1 MSRASSA
8 GGPPVT
14 TLAATLDRLRSD
26 LAQAQPPARLPAA
39 ARRAVAA
46 RRPRARWVRWSGAV
60 ACGLVLFVSVLLMVP
75 PPGPV
80 TSRAAVSAA
89 DVVVPLVPLVPLE
102 QWPGGGAQAGWLVRA
117 ELTADRLA
125 TLGLPYDPARA
136 ADTVQAEV
144 LVDPAGRVLAL
155 RLPR

>member
-14 TLAATLDRLRSD
+14 TLAATLDRLRND
-26 LAQAQPPARLPAA
+26 LAQAEPPARLPAA

-60 ACGLVLFVSVLLMVP
+60 ACGLVLLVSVLLMVP

-80 TSRAAVSAA
+80 TSRAAVSSA
-89 DVVVPLVPLVPLE
+89 DVVVPLVPLE
-102 QWPGGGAQAGWLVRA
+102 QWSGGGAQAGWLVRA